1 MLLVYQM
8 EAGASSITKK
18 RERERG
24 GHMASSQEG
33 LADTT
38 LLGMFCK
45 DRCTWKAWAT
55 HHGNIQG
62 LRKAAQ
68 WLLFILSFCLS

>member
-1 MLLVYQM
+1 MSLVYQT
-8 EAGASSITKK
+8 EAGASAIAKK
-18 RERERG
+18 RERESG
-24 GHMASSQEG
+24 GHKASSQEG

-55 HHGNIQG
+55 HQ
-62 LRKAAQ
+62 
-68 WLLFILSFCLS
+68 

>member
-1 MLLVYQM
+1 MSLVYQT
-8 EAGASSITKK
+8 EAGASSIAKK
-18 RERERG
+18 RERESG
-24 GHMASSQEG
+24 EHKASSQEG

-55 HHGNIQG
+55 HQ
-62 LRKAAQ
+62 
-68 WLLFILSFCLS
+68 